1 MMKEDVVSKMS
12 ASGVKSS
19 VSLELLLLLVSWFAE
34 GSKNPAAKF
43 RGFQG

>member
-1 MMKEDVVSKMS
+1 MMKEEVVSKMS

-19 VSLELLLLLVSWFAE
+19 ISLELLLVSWFSE

>member
-1 MMKEDVVSKMS
+1 MKEEVVSKMS

-19 VSLELLLLLVSWFAE
+19 VSLDLLLSWFAE
-34 GSKNPAAKF
+34 GSNNPAAKF